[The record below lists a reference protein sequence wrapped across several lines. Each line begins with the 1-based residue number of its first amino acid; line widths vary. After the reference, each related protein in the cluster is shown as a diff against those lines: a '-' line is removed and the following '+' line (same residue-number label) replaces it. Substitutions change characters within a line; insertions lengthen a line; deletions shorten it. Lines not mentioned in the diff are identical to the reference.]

1 MTTSAPQNDV
11 AVPAGGDAGIVVEH
25 LTKQFGTFT
34 AVDDVSFSAVD
45 GKITALLGPSGSG
58 KSTVLRAIA
67 GLERPSAGRV
77 TIAGEDQTEASVQDR
92 RVGFVFQHY
101 ALFRHMSVRDNVA
114 FGLSVRKVE
123 KADVRKRVDELL
135 ELVQLGPFA
144 DRYPHHLSG
153 GQRQRV
159 ALARALAPRPRVL
172 LLDEPFGALDARVR
186 QDLRHWLDRLHR
198 ELGVTS
204 LLVTHDQEEALELA
218 QTIVVMHRG
227 RVEQVGSPDTVY
239 NDPATPF
246 VAGFVG
252 AANVLSGHVHDGR
265 LRFGEQVLWD
275 AAHIDDGSEAHAYI
289 RPHDVRVSDQRKDGE
304 SLPGLLE
311 RSKDLGWMSKLHLRL
326 PDGQTVIAHIPND
339 ELGVHE
345 PGDQVWVDLR
355 NAKVFAPE
363 DDEVADL
370 ADPDLRVDDAEE
382 AAATAAG

>member
-1 MTTSAPQNDV
+1 MMATS
-11 AVPAGGDAGIVVEH
+11 AGIVVEQ
-25 LTKQFGTFT
+25 LTKRFGSFT
-34 AVDDVSFSAVD
+34 AVDDVSFTAED

-67 GLERPSAGRV
+67 GLERPTAGRV
-77 TIAGEDQTEASVQDR
+77 TIAGEDQTDASVQDR

-101 ALFRHMSVRDNVA
+101 ALFRHMSVRDNVS
-114 FGLSVRKVE
+114 FGLSVRKVA
-123 KADVRKRVDELL
+123 KADQRKRVDELL

-218 QTIVVMHRG
+218 NTIVVMHRG
-227 RVEQVGSPDTVY
+227 RVEQVGSPDAVY

-252 AANVLSGHVHDGR
+252 AANVLTGSVRGGR
-265 LRFGEQVLWD
+265 LRFGEEVLWD
-275 AAHIDDGSEAHAYI
+275 ATHIDEGSEAHAYI
-289 RPHDVRVSDQRKDGE
+289 RPHDVRVSDRRNGDG
-304 SLPGLLE
+304 SLPGVLE
-311 RSKDLGWMSKLHLRL
+311 RSKDIGWMSKLHLRL
-326 PDGQTVIAHIPND
+326 PDGQAVIAHIPND
-339 ELGVHE
+339 ELGPHE

-363 DDEVADL
+363 AGEVAGL
-370 ADPDLRVDDAEE
+370 ADPDLRIDDAEE
-382 AAATAAG
+382 ATTTAAG